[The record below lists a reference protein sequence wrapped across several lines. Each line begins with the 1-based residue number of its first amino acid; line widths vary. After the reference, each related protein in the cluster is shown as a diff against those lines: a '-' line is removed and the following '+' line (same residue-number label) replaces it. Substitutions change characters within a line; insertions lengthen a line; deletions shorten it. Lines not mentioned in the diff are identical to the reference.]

1 MGISACMSFGNGEL
15 NTVNRFI
22 FTPCNFRLFPH
33 LEFAQTHMCLKRDN
47 LRHLTSP
54 NQNSS
59 GCNEGKRGEN
69 KKGQIFSIETP
80 RNVAASL

>member
-1 MGISACMSFGNGEL
+1 MGINACMSFGYGEL
-15 NTVNRFI
+15 NTVNTFI
-22 FTPCNFRLFPH
+22 FTP
-33 LEFAQTHMCLKRDN
+33 CLKRDN
-47 LRHLTSP
+47 LRHLSSP